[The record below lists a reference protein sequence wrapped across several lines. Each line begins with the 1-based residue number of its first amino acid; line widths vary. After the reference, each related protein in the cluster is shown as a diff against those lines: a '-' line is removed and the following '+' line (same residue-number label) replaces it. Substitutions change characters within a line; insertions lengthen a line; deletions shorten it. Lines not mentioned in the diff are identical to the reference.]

1 MDKIK
6 CKKMP
11 NEFIC
16 EKCDFKCYK
25 RSNFEIHLGTA
36 KHRRIKMDK
45 KEEITT
51 YNCECGKKYNYQS
64 GLCKHKKKCTYKT
77 QEELLA
83 ETLKQQ
89 LEEQRRRH
97 EEQKE
102 EQLKR
107 DEEQKEEQRK
117 RDEEQ
122 RKLLQEQKEEQ
133 QRRDEEHKQQIEI
146 LSDKI
151 SGMSLVTNHITN
163 NVNSNNNVVIDNLNY
178 FLNTQ
183 CKDAMDLSTFLRSIK
198 VVKEDVDYFLKHGY
212 LKGMEMMLQKYL
224 YSLKVEERPIHCT
237 DKKRKV
243 IYYKDGDCWKKDTEK
258 LQLKHIINNIECK
271 NVMYIED
278 IHSKRRPE
286 ELERFESKAYQW
298 YLKSIEATT
307 GGTHGTANINHARA
321 LNRITEEIYVKVVVK
336 QDLIR

>member
-1 MDKIK
+1 MTN
-6 CKKMP
+6 KKP
-11 NEFIC
+11 PKTPKQFYC
-16 EKCDFKCYK
+16 DKCDFKCYK
-25 RSNFEIHLGTA
+25 NSDYERHLGTA
-36 KHRRIKMDK
+36 KHKRRINPNK
-45 KEEITT
+45 ITPQ
-51 YNCECGKKYNYQS
+51 NFICRCGKEYKHMTS
-64 GLCKHKKKCTYKT
+64 LCNHKKKCTYKT
-77 QEELLA
+77 QEEILA

-89 LEEQRRRH
+89 LEKQR
-97 EEQKE
+97 
-102 EQLKR
+102 KR
-107 DEEQKEEQRK
+107 DEQQLEEQRK
-117 RDEEQ
+117 RDEQQLEEQ
-122 RKLLQEQKEEQ
+122 RK
-133 QRRDEEHKQQIEI
+133 RDEEHKQQIEI
-146 LSDKI
+146 LTDKI

-163 NVNSNNNVVIDNLNY
+163 NVNSNNNVVIDNLNH

-198 VVKEDVDYFLKHGY
+198 VVKEDVDYFSKHGY
-212 LKGMEMMLQKYL
+212 LKGMEMMFQKYL

-307 GGTHGTANINHARA
+307 GGTHGYANINHART

>member
-1 MDKIK
+1 MDNKG
-6 CKKMP
+6 
-11 NEFIC
+11 E
-16 EKCDFKCYK
+16 
-25 RSNFEIHLGTA
+25 T
-36 KHRRIKMDK
+36 
-45 KEEITT
+45 TT

-83 ETLKQQ
+83 ETLKHQ
-89 LEEQRRRH
+89 LEEQRRR
-97 EEQKE
+97 
-102 EQLKR
+102 
-107 DEEQKEEQRK
+107 D
-117 RDEEQ
+117 
-122 RKLLQEQKEEQ
+122 EEQ

-163 NVNSNNNVVIDNLNY
+163 NNNVNVIDNLNY

-198 VVKEDVDYFLKHGY
+198 VVKEDVDYFSKHGY

-224 YSLKVEERPIHCT
+224 YCLKVEERPIHCT

-258 LQLKHIINNIECK
+258 LQLKHIINNIEFK
-271 NVMYIED
+271 NVMYIEN

-286 ELERFESKAYQW
+286 ELEHFESKEYQW

>member
-1 MDKIK
+1 
-6 CKKMP
+6 MP

-36 KHRRIKMDK
+36 KHKRRIIPNKKMTDK
-45 KEEITT
+45 FTCK
-51 YNCECGKKYNYQS
+51 CGKEYKHMTS
-64 GLCKHKKKCTYKT
+64 LCNHKKKCTYKT

-89 LEEQRRRH
+89 LEEQRKRD
-97 EEQKE
+97 EEQRRR
-102 EQLKR
+102 Q
-107 DEEQKEEQRK
+107 EEQKEEQRK

-122 RKLLQEQKEEQ
+122 RKLLQEQK
-133 QRRDEEHKQQIEI
+133 EEHKQQIEI

-163 NVNSNNNVVIDNLNY
+163 NNNVNVIDNLNY

-198 VVKEDVDYFLKHGY
+198 VVKEDVDYFSKHGY

-224 YSLKVEERPIHCT
+224 YCLKVEERPIHCT

-258 LQLKHIINNIECK
+258 LQLKHIINNIEFK
-271 NVMYIED
+271 NVMYIEN

-286 ELERFESKAYQW
+286 ELERFESEAYQW

-307 GGTHGTANINHARA
+307 GGIHGTANINHARA

>member
-1 MDKIK
+1 MADKK
-6 CKKMP
+6 TPKTPKQ
-11 NEFIC
+11 FIC

-25 RSNFEIHLGTA
+25 NSDYERHLGTA
-36 KHRRIKMDK
+36 KHKILTNTDRKR
-45 KEEITT
+45 
-51 YNCECGKKYNYQS
+51 YQCNCGKAYKHRQS
-64 GLCKHKKKCTYKT
+64 YHKHKKICDNKSH
-77 QEELLA
+77 EELLA
-83 ETLKQQ
+83 ETMKQQ
-89 LEEQRRRH
+89 KEEQLKLLQ
-97 EEQKE
+97 EQKE
-102 EQLKR
+102 EQLKLLQ
-107 DEEQKEEQRK
+107 EQKEEQRK
-117 RDEEQ
+117 RDEQ
-122 RKLLQEQKEEQ
+122 QKEEQ
-133 QRRDEEHKQQIEI
+133 RKRDEEHKQQIEI
-146 LSDKI
+146 LTDKI

-163 NVNSNNNVVIDNLNY
+163 NNNVNNNNTIVIDNLNH

-224 YSLKVEERPIHCT
+224 YSLKVEDRPIHCT

-243 IYYKDGDCWKKDTEK
+243 IYYKDGDCWKRDTKK

-271 NVMYIED
+271 NVMYIEN

>member
-1 MDKIK
+1 METEKTPK
-6 CKKMP
+6 TPKQ
-11 NEFIC
+11 FYC

-25 RSNFEIHLGTA
+25 NSDYERHLGTA
-36 KHRRIKMDK
+36 KHRRKHLETKNTALKIH
-45 KEEITT
+45 
-51 YNCECGKKYNYQS
+51 CECGKEYSNRS
-64 GLCKHKKKCTYKT
+64 GLFKHKKKCTYKT

-83 ETLKQQ
+83 ETLKHQ
-89 LEEQRRRH
+89 LEEQRRR
-97 EEQKE
+97 
-102 EQLKR
+102 
-107 DEEQKEEQRK
+107 
-117 RDEEQ
+117 DEEQ
-122 RKLLQEQKEEQ
+122 RRRDEEQ

-146 LSDKI
+146 LTDKI

-198 VVKEDVDYFLKHGY
+198 VVKEDVDYFSKHGY

-286 ELERFESKAYQW
+286 ELEHFESKAYQW

-307 GGTHGTANINHARA
+307 GGTHGSANINHARA
-321 LNRITEEIYVKVVVK
+321 LNRVTEEIYVKVVVK

>member
-1 MDKIK
+1 MTTEKTSLTSNK
-6 CKKMP
+6 
-11 NEFIC
+11 FHC
-16 EKCDFKCYK
+16 EKCDFKCSYYSEYE
-25 RSNFEIHLGTA
+25 RHLGTA
-36 KHRRIKMDK
+36 KHK
-45 KEEITT
+45 KQHLTT
-51 YNCECGKKYNYQS
+51 NEANKQLECICGKKYKERTALYR
-64 GLCKHKKKCTYKT
+64 HKKKCTYKT

-89 LEEQRRRH
+89 LEEQR
-97 EEQKE
+97 
-102 EQLKR
+102 KR

-122 RKLLQEQKEEQ
+122 RKLLQEQKEE
-133 QRRDEEHKQQIEI
+133 HKQQIEI

-163 NVNSNNNVVIDNLNY
+163 NNNVNVIDNLNY

-198 VVKEDVDYFLKHGY
+198 VVKEDVDYFSKHGY

-224 YSLKVEERPIHCT
+224 YCLKVEERPIHCT

-258 LQLKHIINNIECK
+258 LQLKHIINNIEFK
-271 NVMYIED
+271 NVMYIEN

-286 ELERFESKAYQW
+286 ELERFESEAYQW

-307 GGTHGTANINHARA
+307 GGDHGTANINHARA

>member
-1 MDKIK
+1 MR
-6 CKKMP
+6 KMP
-11 NEFIC
+11 KQLYC

-36 KHRRIKMDK
+36 KHKRRIIPNKKMTDK
-45 KEEITT
+45 FTCK
-51 YNCECGKKYNYQS
+51 CGKEYKHMTS
-64 GLCKHKKKCTYKT
+64 LCNHKKKCTYKT

-89 LEEQRRRH
+89 LEEQRKRH

-102 EQLKR
+102 EQR
-107 DEEQKEEQRK
+107 RRHEEQKEEQRK

-122 RKLLQEQKEEQ
+122 RKLLQEQK
-133 QRRDEEHKQQIEI
+133 EEHKQQIEI

-198 VVKEDVDYFLKHGY
+198 VVKEDVDYFSKHGY

-224 YSLKVEERPIHCT
+224 YCLKVEERPIHCT

-258 LQLKHIINNIECK
+258 LQLKHIINNIEFK
-271 NVMYIED
+271 NVMYIEN

-286 ELERFESKAYQW
+286 ELERFESEAYQW

-307 GGTHGTANINHARA
+307 GGDHGTANINHARA

>member
-1 MDKIK
+1 MTNKKAEKSRAYTYTCILCLFNCNDKRDY
-6 CKKMP
+6 
-11 NEFIC
+11 E
-16 EKCDFKCYK
+16 
-25 RSNFEIHLGTA
+25 RHLMTA
-36 KHRRIKMDK
+36 KHQRRINPNK
-45 KEEITT
+45 KADDLFK
-51 YNCECGKKYNYQS
+51 CKCGKEYKHMTS
-64 GLCKHKKKCTYKT
+64 LCNHKKKCTYKT

-89 LEEQRRRH
+89 LEEQR
-97 EEQKE
+97 
-102 EQLKR
+102 KR

-117 RDEEQ
+117 RDE
-122 RKLLQEQKEEQ
+122 EQKEEQ

-163 NVNSNNNVVIDNLNY
+163 NNNVNVIDNLNY

-198 VVKEDVDYFLKHGY
+198 VVKEDVDYFSKHGY

-224 YSLKVEERPIHCT
+224 YCLKVEERPIHCT

-258 LQLKHIINNIECK
+258 LQLKHIINNIEFK
-271 NVMYIED
+271 NVMYIEN

-286 ELERFESKAYQW
+286 ELERFESEAYQW

-307 GGTHGTANINHARA
+307 GGIHGTANINHARA

>member
-1 MDKIK
+1 MDKNK
-6 CKKMP
+6 SSLSSNKYY
-11 NEFIC
+11 C
-16 EKCDFKCYK
+16 EKCDYSCLYSSEYE
-25 RSNFEIHLGTA
+25 RHLGTA

-102 EQLKR
+102 EQRKR
-107 DEEQKEEQRK
+107 DEEQRK

-122 RKLLQEQKEEQ
+122 RKRDEEQKEEQ

-198 VVKEDVDYFLKHGY
+198 VVKEDVDYFSKHGY

-224 YSLKVEERPIHCT
+224 YCLKVEERPIHCT

-258 LQLKHIINNIECK
+258 LQLKHIINNIEFK
-271 NVMYIED
+271 NVMYIEN

-286 ELERFESKAYQW
+286 ELERFESEAYQW

-307 GGTHGTANINHARA
+307 GGIHGTANINHARA

>member
-1 MDKIK
+1 MTTEKMR
-6 CKKMP
+6 KMP
-11 NEFIC
+11 KQLYC

-25 RSNFEIHLGTA
+25 RSNFDIHLGTA
-36 KHRRIKMDK
+36 KHK
-45 KEEITT
+45 KQQITT
-51 YNCECGKKYNYQS
+51 NETHKQLECICGKKYKERTALYR
-64 GLCKHKKKCTYKT
+64 HKKKCTYKT

-83 ETLKQQ
+83 ETMKQQ
-89 LEEQRRRH
+89 LEEQRKRD

-102 EQLKR
+102 EQLKLLQ
-107 DEEQKEEQRK
+107 EQKEEQIKILQEQKEEQRK
-117 RDEEQ
+117 RDEE
-122 RKLLQEQKEEQ
+122 
-133 QRRDEEHKQQIEI
+133 HKQQIEI
-146 LSDKI
+146 LTDKI

-163 NVNSNNNVVIDNLNY
+163 NNNVNNNNTIVIDNLNH

-224 YSLKVEERPIHCT
+224 YSLKVEDRPIHCT

-243 IYYKDGDCWKKDTEK
+243 IYYKDGDCWKRDTEK

-271 NVMYIED
+271 NVMYIEN

-321 LNRITEEIYVKVVVK
+321 LNRVTEEIYVKVVVK

>member
-1 MDKIK
+1 MADKK
-6 CKKMP
+6 TSLTS
-11 NEFIC
+11 NQFHC
-16 EKCDFKCYK
+16 EKCDFKCSYYSEYE
-25 RSNFEIHLGTA
+25 RHLGTA
-36 KHRRIKMDK
+36 KHKILTNTDRKR
-45 KEEITT
+45 
-51 YNCECGKKYNYQS
+51 YHCNCGKAYKHRQS
-64 GLCKHKKKCTYKT
+64 YHKHKKICDNKSH
-77 QEELLA
+77 EELLA
-83 ETLKQQ
+83 ETMKQQ
-89 LEEQRRRH
+89 KEEQLKLLQ
-97 EEQKE
+97 EQKE
-102 EQLKR
+102 EQLKLLQ
-107 DEEQKEEQRK
+107 EQKEEQRK
-117 RDEEQ
+117 RDEQ
-122 RKLLQEQKEEQ
+122 QKEEQ
-133 QRRDEEHKQQIEI
+133 RKRDEEHKQQIEI
-146 LSDKI
+146 LTDKI

-163 NVNSNNNVVIDNLNY
+163 NNNVNNNNTIVIDNLNH

-224 YSLKVEERPIHCT
+224 YSLKVEDRPIHCT

-243 IYYKDGDCWKKDTEK
+243 IYYKDGDCWKRDTKK

-271 NVMYIED
+271 NVMYIEN

>member
-1 MDKIK
+1 METEKTPK
-6 CKKMP
+6 TPKQ
-11 NEFIC
+11 FYC

-25 RSNFEIHLGTA
+25 YSDYERHLGTA
-36 KHRRIKMDK
+36 KHRRKQLETKKNEIK
-45 KEEITT
+45 IH
-51 YNCECGKKYNYQS
+51 CECGKEYSNRS
-64 GLCKHKKKCTYKT
+64 GLFKHKKKCTYKT

-83 ETLKQQ
+83 ETLKHQK
-89 LEEQRRRH
+89 EEQLKLLH
-97 EEQKE
+97 EQKE
-102 EQLKR
+102 EQLKLLQ
-107 DEEQKEEQRK
+107 EQK
-117 RDEEQ
+117 EEQ

-146 LSDKI
+146 LTDKI

-163 NVNSNNNVVIDNLNY
+163 NNNNTIVIENLNY

-243 IYYKDGDCWKKDTEK
+243 IYYKDGDCWKRDTEK

-278 IHSKRRPE
+278 IHRKRRPE

-321 LNRITEEIYVKVVVK
+321 LNRVTEEIYVKVVVK

>member
-1 MDKIK
+1 METEKTPK
-6 CKKMP
+6 TPKQ
-11 NEFIC
+11 FYC

-25 RSNFEIHLGTA
+25 NSDYERHLGTA
-36 KHRRIKMDK
+36 KHRRKHLETKNTALKIH
-45 KEEITT
+45 
-51 YNCECGKKYNYQS
+51 CECGKEYSNRS
-64 GLCKHKKKCTYKT
+64 GLFKHKKKCTYKT

-89 LEEQRRRH
+89 LEEQRRR
-97 EEQKE
+97 
-102 EQLKR
+102 
-107 DEEQKEEQRK
+107 D
-117 RDEEQ
+117 
-122 RKLLQEQKEEQ
+122 EEQ

-146 LSDKI
+146 LTDKI

-163 NVNSNNNVVIDNLNY
+163 NVNSNNNVVIDNLNH

-198 VVKEDVDYFLKHGY
+198 VVKEDVDYFSKHGY

-307 GGTHGTANINHARA
+307 GGTHGYANINHART

>member
-1 MDKIK
+1 METVKGPLGPK
-6 CKKMP
+6 
-11 NEFIC
+11 EFIC
-16 EKCDFKCYK
+16 ESCNFKCYK
-25 RSNFEIHLGTA
+25 YSKYERHLGTA
-36 KHRRIKMDK
+36 KHRRKQLETKKNEIK
-45 KEEITT
+45 IH
-51 YNCECGKKYNYQS
+51 CECGKEYSNRS
-64 GLCKHKKKCTYKT
+64 GLFKHKKKCTYKT

-83 ETLKQQ
+83 ETMK
-89 LEEQRRRH
+89 H
-97 EEQKE
+97 QKE
-102 EQLKR
+102 EQLKLLQ
-107 DEEQKEEQRK
+107 EQKEEQIKILQEQKEEQRK
-117 RDEEQ
+117 RDEE
-122 RKLLQEQKEEQ
+122 
-133 QRRDEEHKQQIEI
+133 HKQQIEI
-146 LSDKI
+146 LTDKI

-163 NVNSNNNVVIDNLNY
+163 NNNVNNNNTIVIDNLNH

-224 YSLKVEERPIHCT
+224 YSLKVEDRPIHCT

-243 IYYKDGDCWKKDTEK
+243 IYYKDGDCWKRDTEK

-271 NVMYIED
+271 NVMYIEN

-321 LNRITEEIYVKVVVK
+321 LNRVTEEIYVKVVVK

>member
-1 MDKIK
+1 MR
-6 CKKMP
+6 KMP
-11 NEFIC
+11 KQLYC

-25 RSNFEIHLGTA
+25 RSNFDIHLGTA
-36 KHRRIKMDK
+36 KHRRKHLETIKTAIK
-45 KEEITT
+45 I
-51 YNCECGKKYNYQS
+51 YCECGKEYSNRS
-64 GLCKHKKKCTYKT
+64 GLFKHKKKCTYKT

-83 ETLKQQ
+83 ETMKQQ
-89 LEEQRRRH
+89 KEEQLKLLQ
-97 EEQKE
+97 EQKE
-102 EQLKR
+102 EQLKLLQ
-107 DEEQKEEQRK
+107 EQKEEQRK
-117 RDEEQ
+117 RDEQ
-122 RKLLQEQKEEQ
+122 QKEEQ
-133 QRRDEEHKQQIEI
+133 RKRDEEHKQQIEI
-146 LSDKI
+146 LTDKI

-163 NVNSNNNVVIDNLNY
+163 NNNNTVVIENLNH

-224 YSLKVEERPIHCT
+224 YSLKVEDRPIHCT

-243 IYYKDGDCWKKDTEK
+243 IYYKDGDCWKRDTKK

-271 NVMYIED
+271 NVMYIEN

-321 LNRITEEIYVKVVVK
+321 LNRVTEEIYVKVVVK

>member
-1 MDKIK
+1 METKQIEEKI
-6 CKKMP
+6 
-11 NEFIC
+11 
-16 EKCDFKCYK
+16 
-25 RSNFEIHLGTA
+25 H
-36 KHRRIKMDK
+36 
-45 KEEITT
+45 
-51 YNCECGKKYNYQS
+51 CECGKEYSNRS
-64 GLCKHKKKCTYKT
+64 GLFKHKKKCTYKT
-77 QEELLA
+77 QEEKLA

-89 LEEQRRRH
+89 LEEQR
-97 EEQKE
+97 
-102 EQLKR
+102 KR
-107 DEEQKEEQRK
+107 DEEQW
-117 RDEEQ
+117 
-122 RKLLQEQKEEQ
+122 KLLQEQKEEQ

-163 NVNSNNNVVIDNLNY
+163 NNNVNVIENLNY

-198 VVKEDVDYFLKHGY
+198 VVKEDVDYFSKHGY

-224 YSLKVEERPIHCT
+224 YCLKVEERPIHCT

-258 LQLKHIINNIECK
+258 LQLKHIINNIEFK
-271 NVMYIED
+271 NVMYIEN

-286 ELERFESKAYQW
+286 ELERFESEAYQW

-307 GGTHGTANINHARA
+307 GGDHGTANINHARA

>member
-1 MDKIK
+1 MDKNK
-6 CKKMP
+6 SSLSSNKYY
-11 NEFIC
+11 C
-16 EKCDFKCYK
+16 EKCDYSCLYSSEYE
-25 RSNFEIHLGTA
+25 RHLGTA

-102 EQLKR
+102 EQ
-107 DEEQKEEQRK
+107 RK

-122 RKLLQEQKEEQ
+122 RKRDEEQKEEQ

-163 NVNSNNNVVIDNLNY
+163 NNNVNVIENLNY

-198 VVKEDVDYFLKHGY
+198 VVKEDVDYFSKHGY

-224 YSLKVEERPIHCT
+224 YCLKVEERPIHCT

-258 LQLKHIINNIECK
+258 LQLKHIINNIEFK
-271 NVMYIED
+271 NVMYIEN

-286 ELERFESKAYQW
+286 ELERFESEAYQW

-307 GGTHGTANINHARA
+307 GGIHGTANINHARA